1 MRAVRM
7 MLLLAVLAGCE
18 PFAAAPEAATQVEL
32 AGDLTTEQVVAVHNA
47 VLEVNMAVGREVF
60 IVRGDHF
67 GRRGRVTVNAARA
80 PKGFDAYTHMYPS
93 RAEINLGATTD
104 HNMVLHELIHVI
116 LGGEHAHSQD
126 PADVFFPRV
135 RDSQTLTA
143 PTVIRM
149 QLQQGMTPEP

>member
-1 MRAVRM
+1 
-7 MLLLAVLAGCE
+7 MLLWVGALSGCE
-18 PFAAAPEAATQVEL
+18 PFAADPNGPTQVEL
-32 AGDLTTEQVVAVHNA
+32 TGDLTTAQVVAVHNA

-67 GRRGRVTVNAARA
+67 GRRGRVTINAARA
-80 PKGFDAYTHMYPS
+80 PKGYDAYTHMYPS
-93 RAEINLGATTD
+93 RAEINLGATD
-104 HNMVLHELIHVI
+104 DQNMVVHELIHVI

-135 RDSQTLTA
+135 RDSQTITT